1 MSDVIIA
8 IIVRQPTP
16 RLLFCF
22 VHAIL
27 SRKVKLK
34 SEFSLFSLSL
44 PVSLFFVAFADHVRR
59 SRASSE
65 LGILIATTRS
75 FDILALLFSPFSRNF
90 SKSVIPSRRSFACCR
105 TKSGELV
112 RVGACYEFECEE
124 RFYSGFVRDS
134 WRESSLETL
143 QLLANSKKIYKYTK

>member
-1 MSDVIIA
+1 MSDIIIA

-22 VHAIL
+22 VPTSFL

-34 SEFSLFSLSL
+34 FSLSL
-44 PVSLFFVAFADHVRR
+44 SLSFCFVAFADHVRR

-65 LGILIATTRS
+65 LGILIGTTSS
-75 FDILALLFSPFSRNF
+75 FDILAPVFFPLFLEISRIRN
-90 SKSVIPSRRSFACCR
+90 SVQTIFRFCFW

-112 RVGACYEFECEE
+112 GESRRVTSLNA
-124 RFYSGFVRDS
+124 RSGFIAVS
-134 WRESSLETL
+134 WEILGENPESWNLVTTG
-143 QLLANSKKIYKYTK
+143 KF

>member
-22 VHAIL
+22 VSNQFSFSKGETQIQIL
-27 SRKVKLK
+27 
-34 SEFSLFSLSL
+34 SLSL
-44 PVSLFFVAFADHVRR
+44 CFVAFADHVRR

-65 LGILIATTRS
+65 LGILIGTTSS
-75 FDILALLFSPFSRNF
+75 FDILAPVFSPLFLEISRIRN
-90 SKSVIPSRRSFACCR
+90 SVQTIFRFCFW

-112 RVGACYEFECEE
+112 GESRRVTSLNA
-124 RFYSGFVRDS
+124 RSGFIAVS
-134 WRESSLETL
+134 WEILGENPESWNLVTTG
-143 QLLANSKKIYKYTK
+143 KF